1 MAGFKFT
8 IFTPCYNG
16 AKTIKR
22 VCDSVES
29 QTYTNFE
36 WIIINDGSKDISDEV
51 IRGLMEKSPVRG
63 KIIYLVQPN
72 LGKHRAWNRAV
83 DMATGE
89 LFLSADADDSF
100 LPNTLEYF
108 DAKMLE
114 LANRGNLQSCK
125 YSGVNVCVYDPET
138 MRMVGTP
145 YPKDGLVSDNIE
157 LAYKYNIR
165 GEHWGIVRTD
175 LLRKNKFPEGKG
187 HFWSEGRIWY
197 SFAMQGYKVVCFN
210 ECLRAYHYE
219 PDSLVH
225 NKGYVYDKDAN
236 RMYMQNYLWTIKAC
250 GGRIFCYSPKGYFIL
265 WKNVLAKF
273 VKMSLGYLKNK

>member
-1 MAGFKFT
+1 MADFKFT

-16 AKTIKR
+16 ANTIKR
-22 VCDSVES
+22 VFDSVES

-36 WIIINDGSKDISDEV
+36 WIIINDGSMDNSDEV
-51 IRGLMEKSPVRG
+51 IRGLMEKSPVRS
-63 KIIYLVQPN
+63 KITYLVQPN

-100 LPNTLEYF
+100 LPNTLDYF
-108 DAKMLE
+108 NREMLK
-114 LANRGNLQSCK
+114 LANGGSLQSCK

-138 MRMVGTP
+138 MNMVGSP
-145 YPKDGLVSDNIE
+145 YPYDGLVSDNIE

-175 LLRKNKFPEGKG
+175 LLRKNKFPDGKG
-187 HFWSEGRIWY
+187 HFWSEGRIWF
-197 SFAMQGYKVVCFN
+197 SFALQGYKVVCFN
-210 ECLRAYHYE
+210 ECLRARYYE

-225 NKGYVYDKDAN
+225 NKGYVYDKDTN
-236 RMYMQNYLWTIKAC
+236 LMYMQNYLWTIKAC
-250 GGRIFCYSPKGYFIL
+250 GGRIFRYSPKGYFIL

-273 VKMSLGYLKNK
+273 VRMSLGCLKNK